1 MNPPEWLARHDGS
14 LQLSPDGRSRLAFF
28 DGAPRYRLEPR
39 PAAGKFTCVVVQ
51 TENGK
56 RIDKGVAQPDA
67 DAALRAGLEELRVF
81 LGW

>member
-1 MNPPEWLARHDGS
+1 MTPPDWLARHDGT
-14 LQLSPDGRSRLAFF
+14 LQLSPDGRAWLVVI
-28 DGAPRYRLEPR
+28 DGSPRYRLTAR
-39 PAAGKFTCVVVQ
+39 PAAGQATCVIVQ

-56 RIDKGVAQPDA
+56 HIDKGVAQPNA